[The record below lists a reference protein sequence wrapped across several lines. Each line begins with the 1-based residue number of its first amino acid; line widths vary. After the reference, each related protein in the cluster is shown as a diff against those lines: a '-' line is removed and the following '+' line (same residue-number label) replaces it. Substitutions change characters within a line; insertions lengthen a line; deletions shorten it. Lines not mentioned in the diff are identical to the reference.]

1 MLPTYVNADHDE
13 FGGSAV
19 TYTYGHWDG
28 HSALLDPVTK
38 TLVALVGSLKLLS
51 ADIELAILD
60 KVKKHRHDARMFLN
74 GAATTREWM
83 KQARGTAM
91 HFVENGEAWHGYWP
105 QLFTP
110 LQLNRYGGNIHD
122 PDPKYDPNGSIPM
135 ALDVFTNV
143 LEHLDHGVLSFGYDG
158 LFRNDPRRTCY
169 TAMFP
174 ITVVEIGPGFVIG
187 VERLVSSSEGTFHKP
202 QDAAKRRGPDPDAG
216 SILYFGDGGF
226 LTRQTHFN
234 ENTVSLTLRGNDRMA
249 IVVWGP

>member
-1 MLPTYVNADHDE
+1 MNADHDE

-38 TLVALVGSLKLLS
+38 KLVALVGSLKLLA

-60 KVKKHRHDARMFLN
+60 KVKQHKSDARMFLN
-74 GAATTREWM
+74 GAASTREWM
-83 KQARGTAM
+83 KQARGTAI
-91 HFVENGEAWHGYWP
+91 HFVENGAAWHGHYP

-122 PDPKYDPNGSIPM
+122 PDPKYDPNGSVPI

-143 LEHLDHGVLSFGYDG
+143 LEHLDFGVLSFGYDG

-187 VERLVSSSEGTFHKP
+187 VERLVSRSEGTFHRP
-202 QDAAKRRGPDPDAG
+202 PTTAPAEQAASRRGSDPDAG

-226 LTRQTHFN
+226 MTRQVPIH
-234 ENTVSLTLRGNDRMA
+234 ENAVNLTLQGNDRMA
-249 IVVWGP
+249 VVVWP